1 MPFLEITTNAS
12 ADAFRAVLEKAT
24 DAIVKVTGKPKSYVT
39 VQVQSQPHFVWNGT
53 SDPVAIA
60 KFYSLGG
67 INLKSNS
74 ELSKQLAAIFES
86 ELGVSSTRSYIFFN
100 DYEASDIGYGGKTF
114 AG

>member
-1 MPFLEITTNAS
+1 MFTFVISVLVPNINALPVSFCASS
-12 ADAFRAVLEKAT
+12 AAASL
-24 DAIVKVTGKPKSYVT
+24 YL
-39 VQVQSQPHFVWNGT
+39 NGS
-53 SDPVAIA
+53 SDPAAIA

-100 DYEASDIGYGGKTF
+100 DFEASDIGYGGKTF